1 MTTAKVGRVKAALQL
16 LWNGVP
22 VETVNMGATGNASTS
37 AAGQLVTVDSMMQL
51 STVWACVR
59 LISETIATLPLNL
72 YQTTPTGRVV
82 AKNHRLYPVLHS
94 RPNSKTTAA
103 QHWEATVA
111 SMLLRDG
118 AYAEIFRYAGEVV
131 GLKFLIR
138 DRLTKD
144 PRAQVYRYLDPDT
157 NRFREIPVR
166 DVFKI
171 PGFTLDGENGL
182 SAIQYGANVFGSGLA
197 AEEAA
202 GAKFKNGLATTVA
215 LEYPQNLR
223 KDQRDE
229 ARAALQELAG
239 AANAGKGIVLES
251 GVKAH
256 VVGISPVDAQL
267 LESRQFGVEE
277 LCRWFR
283 TPPVMVGHANV
294 TAWGTGIEQ
303 ITLGFLTFTLTPWL
317 TRIEQA
323 INTQLLAPG
332 EEGRYYAQFVV
343 EGLLRGDSKAR
354 AEFYQSMLQNGVY
367 NRDEVRAKENMPP
380 IAQGGQVHTVQS
392 NLISLADIGK
402 QQAPRSAPP

>member
-1 MTTAKVGRVKAALQL
+1 MKVGRVRAALQL

-22 VETVNMGATGNASTS
+22 VETVSLGATPDASTS
-37 AAGQLVTVDSMMQL
+37 SSGQLVSVDSTLQL

-72 YQTTPTGRVV
+72 YQKTPRGRVPAV
-82 AKNHRLYPVLHS
+82 GHRLYPVLHS

-118 AYAEIFRYAGEVV
+118 AYSEILRYDGQVV
-131 GLKFLIR
+131 GLKFLVR

-144 PRAQVYRYLDPDT
+144 VRAQVYRYLDPDT
-157 NRFREIPVR
+157 NRFREIAVR

-182 SAIQYGANVFGSGLA
+182 SAIQYGANVFGASQA

-202 GAKFKNGLATTVA
+202 GAKFKNGLAPTVA
-215 LEYPQNLR
+215 LEYPQLL
-223 KDQRDE
+223 KADQREE
-229 ARAALQELAG
+229 ARASLQKISG
-239 AANAGKGIVLES
+239 AANSGKGVVLES

-283 TPPVMVGHANV
+283 VPPVMVGHANV
-294 TAWGTGIEQ
+294 TAWGTGVEQ
-303 ITLGFLTFTLTPWL
+303 ITLGFLTFTLSTWL

-323 INTQLLAPG
+323 INTQLLLPE
-332 EEGRYYAQFVV
+332 EEGRYYAEFVV

-367 NRDEVRAKENMPP
+367 NRDEVRAKENLPP
-380 IAQGGQVHTVQS
+380 IPQGGQVHTVQS

-402 QQAPRSAPP
+402 RSASP

>member
-1 MTTAKVGRVKAALQL
+1 MQL

-22 VETVNMGATGNASTS
+22 VETVSIGATPDASTS
-37 AAGQLVTVDSMMQL
+37 ASGQLVTVDSTMQL
-51 STVWACVR
+51 STAWACVR
-59 LISETIATLPLNL
+59 LIAETIATLPLNL
-72 YQTTPTGRVV
+72 YQKTPRGRVPAV
-82 AKNHRLYPVLHS
+82 GHRLFSVLHS

-118 AYAEIFRYAGEVV
+118 AYSEVLRYDGQVV
-131 GLKFLIR
+131 GLKFLVR

-144 PRAQVYRYLDPDT
+144 ARAQVYRYLDPDT
-157 NRFREIPVR
+157 NRYREIAVR

-182 SAIQYGANVFGSGLA
+182 SAIQYGANVFGSSLA

-215 LEYPQNLR
+215 LEYPQLL
-223 KDQRDE
+223 KADQRNE
-229 ARAALQELAG
+229 ARASLQQLSG

-277 LCRWFR
+277 ICRWFR
-283 TPPVMVGHANV
+283 VPPVMVGHANV

-303 ITLGFLTFTLTPWL
+303 ITLGFLTFTLTTWL

-323 INTQLLAPG
+323 INSQLLAPE
-332 EEGRYYAQFVV
+332 EEGRYYAEFVV

-367 NRDEVRAKENMPP
+367 NRDEVRAKENLPP
-380 IAQGGQVHTVQS
+380 IPQGGQVHTVQS

-402 QQAPRSAPP
+402 RSATP